1 MEQIDRNIYSFK
13 RCKGGV
19 HLMAKSLFNL
29 YLDDNIKQRAM
40 AKLTR
45 LNGETTKGQL
55 ASFIRVKIN
64 EFVQT
69 PDEEVDKK
77 LLLNVLEELQECN
90 RKGRISRL

>member
-1 MEQIDRNIYSFK
+1 
-13 RCKGGV
+13 
-19 HLMAKSLFNL
+19 MAKSLFNL
-29 YLDDNIKQRAM
+29 YLDDSVKQKAM
-40 AKLTR
+40 AKLIR

-77 LLLNVLEELQECN
+77 KDREQNYRSNTMYGYLIFSSEYCGCIAAGCGSL
-90 RKGRISRL
+90 

>member
-1 MEQIDRNIYSFK
+1 
-13 RCKGGV
+13 
-19 HLMAKSLFNL
+19 MAKSLFNL
-29 YLDDNIKQRAM
+29 YLDDSVKQKAM
-40 AKLTR
+40 AKLIR

-90 RKGRISRL
+90 RKGRVSRL